1 MQKKKTT
8 MARYRPHHHWL
19 QVRVSVEK
27 LIAGNFRLIIMTEL
41 TLHS

>member
-1 MQKKKTT
+1 MI
-8 MARYRPHHHWL
+8 RYRPNHHWL

-27 LIAGNFRLIIMTEL
+27 LIAGNLCLIIMTEL